1 MISIVIPVYN
11 VERYLRHCLDSVV
24 LQSYADIQIICV
36 DDGSTDDCPVIL
48 KEYAARDS
56 RISVVVQANKGL
68 SGARNTGLEHAT
80 GEYIMFLD
88 ADDWLDVDTCE
99 RALEL
104 ILTHDA
110 DVVLWA
116 YNKEYGLHHTGV
128 RVWNEVRVFDKKEM
142 PDLRRRLVGL
152 VDHELAHVEL
162 QDSLGTAWG
171 KLIKRSL
178 YTNHGIRY
186 VDLREIGSGEDVLA
200 NIELF
205 SHAGKVVYT
214 PDIIHHYRKDNTSAL
229 TKTYKPRLE
238 EQWMSLFSRME
249 HLIEAPSFALN
260 TKQALENRKSLA
272 VIDLGLNVLCASM
285 GFRASWREI
294 CRILNAA
301 WYRVAVSHLPLR
313 FFPPH
318 WRVFFFCAK
327 HRLTPGVL
335 LLLII
340 IRRLISK

>member
-24 LQSYADIQIICV
+24 QQVYTDIQVVCV
-36 DDGSTDDCPVIL
+36 DDGSTDNCLAIL

-56 RISVVVQANKGL
+56 RVSIVSQANQGL

-88 ADDWLDVDTCE
+88 ADDWLDIDTCE

-104 ILTHDA
+104 LRKNDA
-110 DVVLWA
+110 DVVLWG
-116 YNKEYGLHHTGV
+116 YNKEYGSHCSSV
-128 RVWNEVRVFDKKEM
+128 RVWKETRIFGENEM

-152 VDHELAHVEL
+152 VDQELAHVEW

-178 YTNHGIRY
+178 YSEHGIRY
-186 VDLREIGSGEDVLA
+186 VDLREIGSGEDVLV

-205 SHAGKVVYT
+205 THAEKVVYT

-238 EQWMSLFSRME
+238 EQWMALFSRME
-249 HLIEAPSFALN
+249 HLIDVLTFAPN
-260 TKQALENRKSLA
+260 TMQALTHRKALA
-272 VIDLGLNVLCASM
+272 IIDLGLNILCAQK

-294 CRILNAA
+294 RWQLNAA
-301 WYRVAVSHLPLR
+301 WYRKSVSHLPLR
-313 FFPPH
+313 FFPLH
-318 WRVFFFCAK
+318 WKVFFFCAK
-327 HRLTPGVL
+327 YRLTLGVL